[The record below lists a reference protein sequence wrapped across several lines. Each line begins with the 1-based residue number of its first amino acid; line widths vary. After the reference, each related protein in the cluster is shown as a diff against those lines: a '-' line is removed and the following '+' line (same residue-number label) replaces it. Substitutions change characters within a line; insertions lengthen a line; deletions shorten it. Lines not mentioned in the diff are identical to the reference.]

1 MMGFL
6 GVTADI
12 TGFELEPAILVFSM
26 LMGCVI
32 QILKD
37 TADEEV
43 EENKRK
49 FRKSLN

>member
-12 TGFELEPAILVFSM
+12 TGFELEPSILVFSM
-26 LMGCVI
+26 LMGCII

-37 TADEEV
+37 TADEEN
-43 EENKRK
+43 ERERTKNQASK
-49 FRKSLN
+49 